1 MRKKFVFVASSL
13 VMGFFLLTSV
23 NTARGDSNT
32 MLINILIKKGIL
44 TKEEAE
50 ALKKEVV
57 EEEQKQQLAQKANE
71 EAIEAAKQVPEW
83 TKNVEVG
90 YNNGA
95 YIKTKDDRW
104 LLKMN
109 VGVEPEY
116 IYSMPDNGNDSGT
129 FKMRRVRLWMTG
141 NGFEPW
147 LQYFTQFSFEGSS
160 PALRDAYL
168 QATKLDYL
176 QPRFGQYKVP
186 FDREY
191 LDSGFAL
198 PFVERSIASDAF
210 SLQRDIGFQ
219 LAGNLL
225 EKRVTYAAGMFNGSG
240 ANQSNVNNKYM
251 YVGRVVWQP
260 FGPYPYA
267 QPPLGTKQDPLFA
280 LGAAGAY
287 MPGLAPGERKTFAGP
302 LGNTQIV
309 PVTSDVYELTSD
321 VAFRY
326 KRFWLGGG
334 YYFRNIDPQ
343 ELTGIYRSTDAWGMY
358 AQAGFFII
366 PDKFEFAGRYSYV
379 DPDNPTGKGT
389 NPQYE
394 LTFGLNYYFYGQ
406 RIKAQL
412 NYSYFRTEA
421 DPSDL
426 TDQNIAFVV
435 VFLF

>member
-1 MRKKFVFVASSL
+1 MRKKSAFVLVPLVVGSL
-13 VMGFFLLTSV
+13 LLTTM
-23 NTARGDSNT
+23 NTARGDSTT
-32 MLINILIKKGIL
+32 MLIDLLIKKGIL

-50 ALKKEVV
+50 ALKKEVMV
-57 EEEQKQQLAQKANE
+57 EEQKQQLAQKVSE
-71 EAIEAAKQVPEW
+71 ETIEAAKPVPEW

-90 YNNGA
+90 YEDGA
-95 YIKTKDDRW
+95 YIKMKDDRW
-104 LLKMN
+104 SLKVN
-109 VGVEPEY
+109 LGIEPEF
-116 IYSMPDNGNDSGT
+116 IYSIPDNGEDNGT
-129 FKMRRVRLWMTG
+129 FKMRRVRLYMSG
-141 NGFEPW
+141 NAYEPW
-147 LQYFTQFSFEGSS
+147 LQYYTQFSFEGSS

-168 QATKLDYL
+168 QATKLSYL
-176 QPRFGQYKVP
+176 QPRAGQFKVP
-186 FDREY
+186 FDRAY
-191 LDSGFAL
+191 LDSDFAL
-198 PFVERSIASDAF
+198 QFIERSIASDAF

-219 LAGNLL
+219 LAGDLL
-225 EKRVTYAAGMFNGSG
+225 GKRITYAAGMFNGSG
-240 ANQSNVNNKYM
+240 ANQSNVNNNYM

-287 MPGLAPGERKTFAGP
+287 MPGLAPGERKTLAGP
-302 LGNTQIV
+302 LGSTSIV
-309 PVTSDVYELTSD
+309 PVNSDVYELTSD

-326 KRFWLGGG
+326 KRFSLEGG
-334 YYFRNIDPQ
+334 YYYRNINPQ
-343 ELTGIYRSTDAWGMY
+343 ESTNIYHNTDAWGIY
-358 AQAGFFII
+358 AQAGFFFI

-379 DPDNPTGKGT
+379 DPDNPTGEGT

-412 NYSYFRTEA
+412 NYSYFRTKV

-426 TDQNIAFVV
+426 TDQNVQFVV